1 MKIVVL
7 DGYTLNQG
15 ERDWEELN
23 ELGEVTVHDRTEPD
37 EVIRRAEGAE
47 VVLTNKVVLDRS
59 TIEHLPDLKYI
70 GVLATGYNI
79 IDLNAAREHG
89 IVVTNIPAYSTDSVV
104 QMAFAHILNITL
116 RVGHYAHEVHNGVW
130 SAQPDFSYRDTPL
143 IELKGKRIGLVGFGH
158 IGQAM
163 AKVALAFGMKVVVCP
178 HKMDTKL
185 PREYEKAKLNDVFST
200 CDIVSLHCPLT
211 PETKEMVNS
220 FRLSLM
226 KQGAILINTGRG
238 GLIDEKSL
246 ERALLSGK
254 LLGAGLDVLSS
265 EPPSPGNP
273 LLKLKNCFITPHI
286 AWATHEARERLMAQV
301 VENLK
306 AWMNGTPI
314 NNVLED

>member
-23 ELGEVTVHDRTEPD
+23 ELGDVTVHDRTEPD

-59 TIEHLPDLKYI
+59 TIGHLPNLKYI

-79 IDLNAAREHG
+79 IDLNTARERG
-89 IVVTNIPAYSTDSVV
+89 IVVTNVPAYSTDSVV

-238 GLIDEKSL
+238 GLIDEKAL

-265 EPPSPGNP
+265 EPPSAGNP
-273 LLKLKNCFITPHI
+273 LLKLNNCFITPHI

-306 AWMNGTPI
+306 AWMDGTPI

>member
-1 MKIVVL
+1 
-7 DGYTLNQG
+7 
-15 ERDWEELN
+15 
-23 ELGEVTVHDRTEPD
+23 
-37 EVIRRAEGAE
+37 
-47 VVLTNKVVLDRS
+47 
-59 TIEHLPDLKYI
+59 
-70 GVLATGYNI
+70 
-79 IDLNAAREHG
+79 
-89 IVVTNIPAYSTDSVV
+89 
-104 QMAFAHILNITL
+104 MAFAHILNITL

-130 SAQPDFSYRDTPL
+130 SAQSDFSYRDTPL

-163 AKVALAFGMKVVVCP
+163 AKVASAFGMKVVVCP
-178 HKMDTKL
+178 HNMDTKL
-185 PREYEKAKLNDVFST
+185 PNEYEKAKLNDVFST

-226 KQGAILINTGRG
+226 KQGSILINTGRG
-238 GLIDEKSL
+238 GLIDEKAL
-246 ERALLSGK
+246 ERALMSGK

-286 AWATHEARERLMAQV
+286 AWATYEARERLMAQV
-301 VENLK
+301 VANLK

>member
-23 ELGEVTVHDRTEPD
+23 ELGEVAVHDRTEPD

-59 TIEHLPDLKYI
+59 TIEHLPNLKYI

-79 IDLNAAREHG
+79 IDLNAARERG

-185 PREYEKAKLNDVFST
+185 PKEYEKAKLNDVFST

-211 PETKEMVNS
+211 SETKEMVNS

-238 GLIDEKSL
+238 GLIDEKAL

-265 EPPSPGNP
+265 EPPSVGNP
-273 LLKLKNCFITPHI
+273 LLKLNNCFITPHI

>member
-79 IDLNAAREHG
+79 INLNAARERG

-238 GLIDEKSL
+238 GLIDEKAL

-265 EPPSPGNP
+265 EPPSSGNP

>member
-79 IDLNAAREHG
+79 IDLNAARERG

-238 GLIDEKSL
+238 GLIDEKAL

>member
-23 ELGEVTVHDRTEPD
+23 ELGEVAVHDRTEPD

-79 IDLNAAREHG
+79 IDLNAARERG

-185 PREYEKAKLNDVFST
+185 PKEYEKAKGRVDRRESFGT
-200 CDIVSLHCPLT
+200 CFV
-211 PETKEMVNS
+211 
-220 FRLSLM
+220 
-226 KQGAILINTGRG
+226 
-238 GLIDEKSL
+238 
-246 ERALLSGK
+246 ER
-254 LLGAGLDVLSS
+254 
-265 EPPSPGNP
+265 
-273 LLKLKNCFITPHI
+273 
-286 AWATHEARERLMAQV
+286 
-301 VENLK
+301 
-306 AWMNGTPI
+306 
-314 NNVLED
+314 

>member
-23 ELGEVTVHDRTEPD
+23 ELGEVAVHDRTEPD

-79 IDLNAAREHG
+79 IDLNAARERG

-185 PREYEKAKLNDVFST
+185 PKEYEKAKLNDVFST

-238 GLIDEKSL
+238 GLIDEKAL

-265 EPPSPGNP
+265 EPPSVGNP

-314 NNVLED
+314 NNVLEG

>member
-15 ERDWEELN
+15 EREWEELS
-23 ELGEVTVHDRTEPD
+23 ELGEVAVHDRTAQED
-37 EVIRRAEGAE
+37 VVRRAAGAE
-47 VVLTNKVVLDRS
+47 VVLTNKVVLDRF
-59 TIEHLPDLKYI
+59 TIESLPDLKYI
-70 GVLATGYNI
+70 GVLATGYNV
-79 IDLNAAREHG
+79 IDLNAARERG
-89 IVVTNIPAYSTDSVV
+89 IIVTNIPAYSTDSVV
-104 QMAFAHILNITL
+104 QMAFAHILNLTL

-158 IGQAM
+158 IGRAM
-163 AKVALAFGMKVVVCP
+163 AKVAEAFGMKVVVCP
-178 HKMDTKL
+178 HNMDTEL
-185 PREYEKAKLNDVFST
+185 PKGYEKAKLNDVFST

-238 GLIDEKSL
+238 GLIDEKAL
-246 ERALLSGK
+246 ERALMSGK
-254 LLGAGLDVLSS
+254 LLGAGLDVLST

-306 AWMNGTPI
+306 AWMDGTPI

>member
-79 IDLNAAREHG
+79 IDLNAARERR

-238 GLIDEKSL
+238 GLIDEKAL

-265 EPPSPGNP
+265 EPPSSGNP

>member
-23 ELGEVTVHDRTEPD
+23 ELGEVTVHDRTVQED
-37 EVIRRAEGAE
+37 VVRRAAGAE
-47 VVLTNKVVLDRS
+47 VVLTNKVVLNRS
-59 TIEHLPDLKYI
+59 AIEHLPDLKYV

-79 IDLNAAREHG
+79 VDLDAARERG

-104 QMAFAHILNITL
+104 QMAFAHILNIAL
-116 RVGHYAHEVHNGVW
+116 RVGHYAREVQNGVW

-143 IELKGKRIGLVGFGH
+143 IELKGKRIGLIGFGH

-163 AKVALAFGMKVVVCP
+163 AKVASAFGMKVVVCP
-178 HKMDTKL
+178 HNMNMKL
-185 PREYEKAKLNDVFST
+185 PKEYEKAKLNDVFST

-211 PETKEMVNS
+211 SETKEMVNS

-238 GLIDEKSL
+238 GLIDEKAL
-246 ERALLSGK
+246 EQALMSGK

-314 NNVLED
+314 NNVLEG

>member
-37 EVIRRAEGAE
+37 EVIRRAEEAE

-79 IDLNAAREHG
+79 IDLNAARERG

-185 PREYEKAKLNDVFST
+185 PKEYEKAKLNDVFST

-238 GLIDEKSL
+238 GLIDEKAL

-265 EPPSPGNP
+265 EPPSSGNP

>member
-79 IDLNAAREHG
+79 IDLNAARERG

-130 SAQPDFSYRDTPL
+130 SAQSDFSYRDTPL

-211 PETKEMVNS
+211 SETKEMVNS

-238 GLIDEKSL
+238 GLIDEKAL

-265 EPPSPGNP
+265 EPPSSGNP

>member
-1 MKIVVL
+1 MEIVVL

-79 IDLNAAREHG
+79 IDLNAARERG

-185 PREYEKAKLNDVFST
+185 PKEYEKAKLNDVFST

-238 GLIDEKSL
+238 GLIDEKAL

-265 EPPSPGNP
+265 EPPSSGNP

>member
-23 ELGEVTVHDRTEPD
+23 ELGEVTVHDRTELD

-79 IDLNAAREHG
+79 IDLNAARERG

-185 PREYEKAKLNDVFST
+185 PKEYEKAKLNDVFST

-238 GLIDEKSL
+238 GLIDEKAL

>member
-1 MKIVVL
+1 M
-7 DGYTLNQG
+7 
-15 ERDWEELN
+15 R
-23 ELGEVTVHDRTEPD
+23 
-37 EVIRRAEGAE
+37 
-47 VVLTNKVVLDRS
+47 
-59 TIEHLPDLKYI
+59 
-70 GVLATGYNI
+70 
-79 IDLNAAREHG
+79 
-89 IVVTNIPAYSTDSVV
+89 
-104 QMAFAHILNITL
+104 
-116 RVGHYAHEVHNGVW
+116 
-130 SAQPDFSYRDTPL
+130 
-143 IELKGKRIGLVGFGH
+143 
-158 IGQAM
+158 QAM

-185 PREYEKAKLNDVFST
+185 PKEYEKAKLNDVFST

-238 GLIDEKSL
+238 GLIDEKAL

-265 EPPSPGNP
+265 EPPSVGNP
-273 LLKLKNCFITPHI
+273 LLKLNNCFITPHI

-306 AWMNGTPI
+306 AWMDGAPI

>member
-23 ELGEVTVHDRTEPD
+23 ELGEVAVHDRTEPD

-79 IDLNAAREHG
+79 IDLNAARERG

-238 GLIDEKSL
+238 GLIDEKAL

>member
-185 PREYEKAKLNDVFST
+185 PKEYEKAKLNDVFST

-211 PETKEMVNS
+211 SETKEMVNS

-238 GLIDEKSL
+238 GLIDEKAL

>member
-79 IDLNAAREHG
+79 IDLNAARERG

-238 GLIDEKSL
+238 GLIDEKAL

-265 EPPSPGNP
+265 EPPSSGNP

-314 NNVLED
+314 NNVLEA

>member
-79 IDLNAAREHG
+79 IDLNAARERG

-238 GLIDEKSL
+238 GLIDEKAL

-265 EPPSPGNP
+265 EPPSSGNP

>member
-23 ELGEVTVHDRTEPD
+23 ELGEVTVHDRTVQD
-37 EVIRRAEGAE
+37 DVVRRAEGAE
-47 VVLTNKVVLDRS
+47 VVLTNKVVLDRF
-59 TIEHLPDLKYI
+59 TIERLPDLKYI

-79 IDLNAAREHG
+79 IDLNAARERG

-143 IELKGKRIGLVGFGH
+143 IELKSKRIGLVGFGH

-238 GLIDEKSL
+238 GLIDEKAL

-265 EPPSPGNP
+265 EPPSSGNP

>member
-23 ELGEVTVHDRTEPD
+23 ELGKVTVHDRTEPD

-79 IDLNAAREHG
+79 IDLNAARERG

-130 SAQPDFSYRDTPL
+130 SAQSDFSYRDTPL

-185 PREYEKAKLNDVFST
+185 PKEYEKAKLNDVFST

-238 GLIDEKSL
+238 GLIDEKAL

-306 AWMNGTPI
+306 AWMDGTPI

>member
-23 ELGEVTVHDRTEPD
+23 ELGEVAVHDRTEPD

-185 PREYEKAKLNDVFST
+185 PKEYEKAKLNDVFST

-211 PETKEMVNS
+211 SETKEMVNS

-238 GLIDEKSL
+238 GLIDEKAL

>member
-79 IDLNAAREHG
+79 IDLNAARERG
-89 IVVTNIPAYSTDSVV
+89 IVVSTDSVV

-130 SAQPDFSYRDTPL
+130 SAQSDFSYRDTPL

-238 GLIDEKSL
+238 GLIDEKAL

-265 EPPSPGNP
+265 EPPSSGNP

>member
-23 ELGEVTVHDRTEPD
+23 E
-37 EVIRRAEGAE
+37 IRRAEGAE

-59 TIEHLPDLKYI
+59 TIGHLPNLKYI

-79 IDLNAAREHG
+79 IDLNTARERG
-89 IVVTNIPAYSTDSVV
+89 IVVTNVPAYSTDSVV

-238 GLIDEKSL
+238 GLIDEKAL

-265 EPPSPGNP
+265 EPPSAGNP
-273 LLKLKNCFITPHI
+273 LLKLNNCFITPHI

-306 AWMNGTPI
+306 AWMDGTPI

>member
-15 ERDWEELN
+15 ERDWDELH
-23 ELGEVTVHDRTEPD
+23 ELGEVTVHDRTSQD
-37 EVIRRAEGAE
+37 DVVRRAEGAE
-47 VVLTNKVVLDRS
+47 VVLTNKVMLNRS
-59 TIEHLPDLKYI
+59 TIERLPDLRYI

-79 IDLNAAREHG
+79 IDLDAARERG
-89 IVVTNIPAYSTDSVV
+89 IVVTNVPAYSTDSVV

-116 RVGHYAHEVHNGVW
+116 RVGHYAREVHNGVW

-143 IELKGKRIGLVGFGH
+143 IELKGKRIGLIGFGH

-163 AKVALAFGMKVVVCP
+163 AKLASAFGMKVVICP
-178 HKMDTKL
+178 HNMDMKL
-185 PREYEKAKLNDVFST
+185 PKEYEKAKLNDVFST

-211 PETKEMVNS
+211 SETKEMVNS

-238 GLIDEKSL
+238 GLIDEKAL
-246 ERALLSGK
+246 ERALMSGK

-273 LLKLKNCFITPHI
+273 LLKLTNCFITPHI

-306 AWMNGTPI
+306 AWMNGTPV
-314 NNVLED
+314 NNVWEA

>member
-79 IDLNAAREHG
+79 IDLNAARERG

-130 SAQPDFSYRDTPL
+130 SAQSDFSYRDTPL

-185 PREYEKAKLNDVFST
+185 PKEYEKVKLNDVFST

-211 PETKEMVNS
+211 SETKEMVNS

-238 GLIDEKSL
+238 GLIDEKAL

-265 EPPSPGNP
+265 EPPSSGNP

>member
-79 IDLNAAREHG
+79 IDLNAARERG
-89 IVVTNIPAYSTDSVV
+89 IVVTNVPAYSTDSVV
-104 QMAFAHILNITL
+104 QMAFAHILNLTL

-143 IELKGKRIGLVGFGH
+143 IELKGKRIGLVGFGN

-163 AKVALAFGMKVVVCP
+163 AKVASAFGMKVVVCP
-178 HKMDTKL
+178 HNMDMEL
-185 PREYEKAKLNDVFST
+185 PKEYEKAKLNDVFST

-226 KQGAILINTGRG
+226 KKNAILINTGRG
-238 GLIDEKSL
+238 GLIDEKAL
-246 ERALLSGK
+246 ERALMSGK

-306 AWMNGTPI
+306 AWMNGTPV

>member
-79 IDLNAAREHG
+79 IDLNAARERG

-163 AKVALAFGMKVVVCP
+163 AKVASAFGMKVVVCP

-238 GLIDEKSL
+238 GLIDEKAL

-265 EPPSPGNP
+265 EPPSSGNP

>member
-23 ELGEVTVHDRTEPD
+23 ELGEVAVHDRTEPD

-79 IDLNAAREHG
+79 IDLNAARERG

-185 PREYEKAKLNDVFST
+185 PKEYEKAKLNDVFST

-211 PETKEMVNS
+211 SETKEMVNS

-238 GLIDEKSL
+238 GLIDEKAL

-314 NNVLED
+314 NNVLEG

>member
-1 MKIVVL
+1 M
-7 DGYTLNQG
+7 
-15 ERDWEELN
+15 
-23 ELGEVTVHDRTEPD
+23 
-37 EVIRRAEGAE
+37 
-47 VVLTNKVVLDRS
+47 
-59 TIEHLPDLKYI
+59 
-70 GVLATGYNI
+70 
-79 IDLNAAREHG
+79 NAARERG

-185 PREYEKAKLNDVFST
+185 PKEYEKAKLNDVFST

-238 GLIDEKSL
+238 GLIDEKAL

-273 LLKLKNCFITPHI
+273 LLKLNNCFITPHI

-314 NNVLED
+314 NNVLEG

>member
-1 MKIVVL
+1 MKIAVL

-79 IDLNAAREHG
+79 IDLNAARERG

-130 SAQPDFSYRDTPL
+130 SAQSDFSYRDTPL

-185 PREYEKAKLNDVFST
+185 PKEYEKAKLNDVFST

-238 GLIDEKSL
+238 GLIDEKAL

-265 EPPSPGNP
+265 EPPSSGNP

>member
-7 DGYTLNQG
+7 DGYTLNLG

-79 IDLNAAREHG
+79 IDLNAARERG

-185 PREYEKAKLNDVFST
+185 PKEYEKAKLNDVFST

-238 GLIDEKSL
+238 GLIDEKAL

-265 EPPSPGNP
+265 EPPSSGNP

>member
-47 VVLTNKVVLDRS
+47 VVLSNKVVLDRS

-130 SAQPDFSYRDTPL
+130 SAQSDFSYRDTPL

-185 PREYEKAKLNDVFST
+185 PKEYEKAKLNDVFST

-238 GLIDEKSL
+238 GLIDEKAL

-254 LLGAGLDVLSS
+254 LLGAGMDVLSS

-306 AWMNGTPI
+306 AWMNGIPI

>member
-79 IDLNAAREHG
+79 IDLNAARERG
-89 IVVTNIPAYSTDSVV
+89 IVVTNVPAYSTDSVV

-238 GLIDEKSL
+238 GLIDEKAL

-273 LLKLKNCFITPHI
+273 LLKLNNCFITPHI

-314 NNVLED
+314 NNVLEG

>member
-79 IDLNAAREHG
+79 IDLNAARERG

-185 PREYEKAKLNDVFST
+185 PKEYEKVKLNDVFST

-211 PETKEMVNS
+211 SETKEMVNS

-238 GLIDEKSL
+238 GLIDEKAL

-306 AWMNGTPI
+306 AWMDGAPI
-314 NNVLED
+314 NNVLEG

>member
-23 ELGEVTVHDRTEPD
+23 ELGEVAVHDRTEPD

-79 IDLNAAREHG
+79 IDLNAARERG

-185 PREYEKAKLNDVFST
+185 PKEYEKAKLNDVFST

-211 PETKEMVNS
+211 SETKEMVNS

-238 GLIDEKSL
+238 GLIDEKAL

-273 LLKLKNCFITPHI
+273 LLKLNNCFITPHI

-314 NNVLED
+314 NNVLEG

>member
-23 ELGEVTVHDRTEPD
+23 ELGEVAVHDRTEPD

-79 IDLNAAREHG
+79 IDLNAARERG

-238 GLIDEKSL
+238 GLIDEKAL

-286 AWATHEARERLMAQV
+286 AWATHEARERLMTQV

>member
-79 IDLNAAREHG
+79 IDLNAARERG

-185 PREYEKAKLNDVFST
+185 PKEYEKAKLNDVFST

>member
-1 MKIVVL
+1 MKIAVL

-79 IDLNAAREHG
+79 IDLNAARERG

-238 GLIDEKSL
+238 GLIDEKAL

-265 EPPSPGNP
+265 EPPSSGNP